1 MKYPIFNIAS
11 YAQQTEINVSTIPE
25 VNIFYSISIVYNVVH
40 LEEELR

>member
-11 YAQQTEINVSTIPE
+11 YAQQTEINVSTISE
-25 VNIFYSISIVYNVVH
+25 VNIFYSVSIVYNVH